1 MLAHWIITEE
11 INLVI
16 ISVLADLK
24 DHKIFLPKT
33 FSITVFELGEH

>member
-1 MLAHWIITEE
+1 MLAHWTITEE

-24 DHKIFLPKT
+24 NRKIFLPKA
-33 FSITVFELGEH
+33 FSITVFELGEY